1 MTTTPTQ
8 TCLAKL
14 ATHAAH
20 ELEAHATNKPILNV
34 FTRNLGELLIEA
46 GSIPGDRETSEKNR
60 HVLAAVRIGLKDAGN
75 ATRGEIRA
83 ASIQWGQRLLG
94 STDVN
99 SKTSADSY
107 QEMKL
112 FALNLSAASQAL
124 AAPARK
130 PAASS
135 YAAV

>member
-83 ASIQWGQRLLG
+83 ASLKWGQRLLG
-94 STDVN
+94 STTVGIKIN
-99 SKTSADSY
+99 PESY
-107 QEMKL
+107 LEMQQ

-124 AAPARK
+124 ATPARK

-135 YAAV
+135 CAAV